1 MQGVPIMEYKYVI
14 VDQSDPSEIRTQW
27 EEFQGNRKVMLT
39 MESLQKSNGLIK
51 LRDTFNE
58 NEERMPENYVGHDTP

>member
-1 MQGVPIMEYKYVI
+1 
-14 VDQSDPSEIRTQW
+14 
-27 EEFQGNRKVMLT
+27 MLT